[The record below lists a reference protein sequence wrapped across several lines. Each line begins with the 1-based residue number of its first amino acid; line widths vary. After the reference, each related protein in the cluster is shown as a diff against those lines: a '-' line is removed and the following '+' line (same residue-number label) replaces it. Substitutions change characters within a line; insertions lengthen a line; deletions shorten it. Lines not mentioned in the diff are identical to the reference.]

1 MDGAKAEEVEQE
13 REAFL
18 KICRAIQGYA
28 ADAAEEVHR
37 WERMFER
44 LPPAHQTLLAH
55 HRDKHVEAYRCVSR
69 NDKFLQGMLATYMGD
84 DVPPHLRVPP
94 AEGTDA
100 TGRSM
105 HRVAPA
111 DVEKVRYVLKNL
123 ARDWSAEAAGEREQS
138 HGPIIRELTA
148 RLPPPKP
155 DEGKYP
161 PRVLIP
167 GAGLG
172 RLVMEIARR
181 GYEAEGNEFSYYM
194 LLTSSYVLN
203 HAEDANEWVIHPWVH
218 SNCNHQSDAHQ
229 LATVRIP
236 DVPAW
241 SSGMNETGGS
251 MSMCAGDFVECYGDE
266 QNVSAWDSVCTC
278 FFIDTAH
285 NVIEY
290 LQVISRCLKPGGVWI
305 NFGPLLYHWAEG
317 AGYVGTQEELSVEM
331 SLDDVCLAATH
342 VGLRIEK
349 REMSE
354 SRYTSDP
361 SSMLQTV
368 YNCALLVAV
377 KVGESEG
384 KGGG

>member
-1 MDGAKAEEVEQE
+1 
-13 REAFL
+13 
-18 KICRAIQGYA
+18 
-28 ADAAEEVHR
+28 
-37 WERMFER
+37 
-44 LPPAHQTLLAH
+44 
-55 HRDKHVEAYRCVSR
+55 
-69 NDKFLQGMLATYMGD
+69 
-84 DVPPHLRVPP
+84 
-94 AEGTDA
+94 
-100 TGRSM
+100 
-105 HRVAPA
+105 
-111 DVEKVRYVLKNL
+111 
-123 ARDWSAEAAGEREQS
+123 
-138 HGPIIRELTA
+138 
-148 RLPPPKP
+148 
-155 DEGKYP
+155 
-161 PRVLIP
+161 
-167 GAGLG
+167 
-172 RLVMEIARR
+172 MEIARR

-203 HAEDANEWVIHPWVH
+203 HADDANEWVIHPWVH

-266 QNVSAWDSVCTC
+266 QNTGAWDSVCTC

-290 LQVISRCLKPGGVWI
+290 LQVIARCLKPGGVWI

-331 SLDDVCLAATH
+331 SLDDVCLAANH

-368 YNCALLVAV
+368 YNCALVVAV

-384 KGGG
+384 KDQG

>member
-1 MDGAKAEEVEQE
+1 M
-13 REAFL
+13 
-18 KICRAIQGYA
+18 
-28 ADAAEEVHR
+28 
-37 WERMFER
+37 
-44 LPPAHQTLLAH
+44 
-55 HRDKHVEAYRCVSR
+55 
-69 NDKFLQGMLATYMGD
+69 
-84 DVPPHLRVPP
+84 
-94 AEGTDA
+94 
-100 TGRSM
+100 
-105 HRVAPA
+105 
-111 DVEKVRYVLKNL
+111 LKNL

-203 HAEDANEWVIHPWVH
+203 HADDANEWVIHPWVH

-266 QNVSAWDSVCTC
+266 QNV
-278 FFIDTAH
+278 
-285 NVIEY
+285 
-290 LQVISRCLKPGGVWI
+290 RR
-305 NFGPLLYHWAEG
+305 
-317 AGYVGTQEELSVEM
+317 
-331 SLDDVCLAATH
+331 
-342 VGLRIEK
+342 VGLRVHVFLHRHRAQRDGVPPGHRAVPETRRGLDK
-349 REMSE
+349 LR
-354 SRYTSDP
+354 P
-361 SSMLQTV
+361 
-368 YNCALLVAV
+368 VAV
-377 KVGESEG
+377 PL
-384 KGGG
+384 GGGCRVRRHARRSSRWR

>member
-13 REAFL
+13 REAFI

-100 TGRSM
+100 TGRSL

-161 PRVLIP
+161 PRVLVP

-203 HAEDANEWVIHPWVH
+203 HADDANEWVIHPWVH

-285 NVIEY
+285 NVVEY
-290 LQVISRCLKPGGVWI
+290 LQVISRCLKPGGTWI

-317 AGYVGTQEELSVEM
+317 AGYVGTEEELSVEM
-331 SLDDVCLAATH
+331 SLDDVCLAANH

-368 YNCALLVAV
+368 YNCALVVAV

-384 KGGG
+384 KDQG